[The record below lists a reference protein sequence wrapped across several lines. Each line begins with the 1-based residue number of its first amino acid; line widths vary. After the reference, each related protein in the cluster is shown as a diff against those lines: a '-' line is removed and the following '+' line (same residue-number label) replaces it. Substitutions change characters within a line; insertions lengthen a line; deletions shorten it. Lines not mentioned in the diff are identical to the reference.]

1 MTMFD
6 VDAVIGFMRMHGLYR
21 DPSVKHCSRCN
32 AKFNHRGAYCKD
44 CHEKRKTEGKVGK
57 VNA

>member
-44 CHEKRKTEGKVGK
+44 CHEKRKTEGKV
-57 VNA
+57 NA